1 MGWHG
6 SAPLRPTLTPM
17 RLWWRLLLW
26 VVFALWGVV
35 LIRLDHRTGEI
46 FTSFL
51 HRPLLIFHE
60 AGHVLFIP
68 LGDWMAVAG
77 GSLMQ
82 LIVPAVL
89 AGALLLK
96 NHDRFGASIGVW
108 FFGVSLLDLAPY
120 IYDALVPQLTL
131 LNGETGEAGG
141 HDWIFLLSS
150 MGWLASFSRNCQY
163 SSTARGMITLMSPL
177 LTWVISGCA
186 PMFWPATNLVGPYG
200 MIDRKSVV

>member
-150 MGWLASFSRNCQY
+150 MGWLAKAHFLGGLTHKLGALVVLGASAWGALVLWQHWRG
-163 SSTARGMITLMSPL
+163 TADDGPL
-177 LTWVISGCA
+177 DS
-186 PMFWPATNLVGPYG
+186 
-200 MIDRKSVV
+200 D